1 MTSNSKLSILFVT
14 FYGPIEYIGRIM
26 DVFGESTNSP
36 NKKIQKIYD
45 FPYLK
50 YMNDEGLT
58 NEKLSIK
65 LIDEINKNNITHVF
79 WFFFP
84 ENSTSLSD
92 VKTKTKALNIFYNF
106 DDPISFNVF
115 LIKYAK
121 YIDFFI
127 NPDPRNEK
135 KYTYVLGKNIYTI
148 PRYSDNIDHNIN
160 NINNIN
166 NTDNNNDIDNNINLF
181 VDSIMNSNISDNII
195 DFDFATSSDVAIVI
209 DDDYN
214 KYDPNEKIICD
225 AYIRAIKNVCI
236 DNSLV
241 LHIFGTA
248 NLESIYPDIYQDRV
262 DMLTKTK
269 LVIILDFKSGLDK
282 GTNILIN
289 RCARL
294 GTPILTNSNHTNN
307 LVYERGTK
315 KKSSRPELLTLSNM
329 NIITSLLSPPLTE
342 DTPIELTEDNL
353 VNSTDD
359 NPINSSN
366 DNPINSTEDNPV
378 RSADTH
384 DNVKSQETD
393 ITYNTIDYM
402 MDIDIYKWVDK
413 IIDIIV

>member
-1 MTSNSKLSILFVT
+1 MASNSKISILFVT

-26 DVFGESTNSP
+26 DVFGESVNTNI
-36 NKKIQKIYD
+36 NKRIQKIYD

-50 YMNDEGLT
+50 YMNDEGLS
-58 NEKLSIK
+58 NEKLSAK
-65 LIDEINKNNITHVF
+65 LVDEINKNNITHIF

-84 ENSTSLSD
+84 ENSTALSD
-92 VKTKTKALNIFYNF
+92 VKTKTKAYNIFYNF

-121 YIDFFI
+121 YIDYFI

-148 PRYSDNIDHNIN
+148 PRYSDNIDYDTDHTIN
-160 NINNIN
+160 
-166 NTDNNNDIDNNINLF
+166 DNNNDENNINLF
-181 VDSIMNSNISDNII
+181 VDSIMNSNIADNII

-214 KYDPNEKIICD
+214 KYDPNEKIVCD

-236 DNSLV
+236 DSSLV
-241 LHIFGTA
+241 LHIYGTP

-282 GTNILIN
+282 GTNVLIN
-289 RCARL
+289 RCAKI

-329 NIITSLLSPPLTE
+329 NIITSLLSA
-342 DTPIELTEDNL
+342 
-353 VNSTDD
+353 S
-359 NPINSSN
+359 
-366 DNPINSTEDNPV
+366 
-378 RSADTH
+378 

-393 ITYNTIDYM
+393 VTYNTVDYM
-402 MDIDIYKWVDK
+402 MDIDIHKWVDK